1 MLMSAIK
8 ILEQPRRHRIL
19 YSYVRS
25 MYALCLR
32 GMIMNASLI
41 NCQWLQKGIAH
52 WEKFAR
58 RFYNSTISSL
68 NQRNTEGFSDQYC
81 LKNIFH
87 DANLILKTFAFICIY
102 LIFFFFVKLDRF
114 LRQVPIL
121 LGQYCIQNRNRIWS
135 ESI

>member
-102 LIFFFFVKLDRF
+102 LIFFFC
-114 LRQVPIL
+114 QVGQIFEASSNFIGPIL
-121 LGQYCIQNRNRIWS
+121 HSKQKQNLV
-135 ESI
+135 